1 MLKKIILF
9 FSLLSLLSLL
19 SSPLQAK
26 DQVAGVEAARSL
38 DDFHEL
44 LLDVMKSANGSEK
57 EQLLR
62 PRVVDIFDVSTI
74 SRISLGRTWKKLTIE
89 QQLLFVEVLSE
100 LITVTY
106 ADRFRSYD
114 GQRFSIDESE
124 ILKKGV
130 IIKTTIFKGDTELAK
145 LNYYFRD
152 GRVFNVVANGI
163 SDLSLRRAEYGSIIK
178 EEGYDVLLEQI
189 QNKILKTRASY

>member
-1 MLKKIILF
+1 MLKKLTLF
-9 FSLLSLLSLL
+9 FSFLFLF
-19 SSPLQAK
+19 SSPIQAK

-38 DDFHEL
+38 DDFHQL
-44 LLDVMKSANGSEK
+44 LLDVMKSVNGSEK

-62 PRVVDIFDVSTI
+62 PRVVDFFDVATI

-100 LITVTY
+100 LIAVTY

-124 ILKKGV
+124 IVKKGV

>member
-1 MLKKIILF
+1 MLKKLTLF
-9 FSLLSLLSLL
+9 FSFLFLF
-19 SSPLQAK
+19 SSPIQAK

-38 DDFHEL
+38 DDFHQL
-44 LLDVMKSANGSEK
+44 LLDVMKSVNGSEK

-62 PRVVDIFDVSTI
+62 PRVVDFFDVATI

-100 LITVTY
+100 LIAVTY

-124 ILKKGV
+124 IVKKGV

-145 LNYYFRD
+145 LNYYFRN
-152 GRVFNVVANGI
+152 GQVFNVVANGI

>member
-1 MLKKIILF
+1 MLKHLIIF
-9 FSLLSLLSLL
+9 FSFLFLLLSQVLS
-19 SSPLQAK
+19 K
-26 DQVAGVEAARSL
+26 DQVEGVQAARSL
-38 DDFHEL
+38 DNFHQL
-44 LLDVMKSANGSEK
+44 LLDVMKAANGSEK

-62 PRVVDIFDVSTI
+62 PHVADFFDVPRI

-106 ADRFRSYD
+106 ADRFRSYN
-114 GQRFSIDESE
+114 GQRFSLDESQ
-124 ILKKGV
+124 IVKKGV
-130 IIKTTIFKGDTELAK
+130 IIKTTIFKGDSELAK

-163 SDLSLRRAEYGSIIK
+163 SDLSLRRAEYGSVIK
-178 EEGYDVLLEQI
+178 EEGYAVLLEQI
-189 QNKILKTRASY
+189 QNKILETRASY

>member
-1 MLKKIILF
+1 
-9 FSLLSLLSLL
+9 
-19 SSPLQAK
+19 
-26 DQVAGVEAARSL
+26 
-38 DDFHEL
+38 
-44 LLDVMKSANGSEK
+44 MKSVNGSEK

-62 PRVVDIFDVSTI
+62 PRVVDFFDVATI
-74 SRISLGRTWKKLTIE
+74 YRISLGRTWKKLTIE

-100 LITVTY
+100 LIAVTY

-124 ILKKGV
+124 IVKKGV

-145 LNYYFRD
+145 LNYYFRN
-152 GRVFNVVANGI
+152 GQVFNVVANGI